1 MNKKDT
7 RIYPQNVLGCMD
19 MGKVARQIGDLR
31 YDKNLELFRELS
43 MIYAEQSLTDSEA
56 GRVKLAEM
64 LKDLSIGFGDVS
76 QKMSEIWE
84 LSKRHMTD
92 VK

>member
-1 MNKKDT
+1 MKKDT

-19 MGKVARQIGDLR
+19 MSKVARQIGDLR

-43 MIYAEQSLTDSEA
+43 MVYAEQSLTDGEA

-64 LKDLSIGFGDVS
+64 LKELSIGLGDLS

-84 LSKRHMTD
+84 LSRRHMTD
-92 VK
+92 IK